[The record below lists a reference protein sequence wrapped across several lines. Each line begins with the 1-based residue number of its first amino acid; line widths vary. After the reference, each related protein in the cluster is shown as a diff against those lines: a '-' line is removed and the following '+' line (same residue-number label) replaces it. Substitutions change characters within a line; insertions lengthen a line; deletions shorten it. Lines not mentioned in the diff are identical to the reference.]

1 MNAQFDKIEDQVQTV
16 IVESTTVETSETA
29 TDNTAEKVRV
39 EEVKFNRDT
48 VKNFYKNVVGKTEDR
63 YVVIKNKQGRVLTEV
78 PLLVGVP
85 GLVVGTVV
93 FPFAAAVVAVA
104 ATVAN
109 LTVAIERKQ

>member
-1 MNAQFDKIEDQVQTV
+1 MNAQFEKTENQTPTV
-16 IVESTTVETSETA
+16 IVELSPVQEAETA
-29 TDNTAEKVRV
+29 TENQEKVRV

-48 VKNFYKNVVGKTEDR
+48 VADFYKNVVGKTENR
-63 YVVIKNKQGRVLTEV
+63 YLVVKNKQGRVLGEI

-85 GLVVGTVV
+85 GLVVSTVV
-93 FPFAAAVVAVA
+93 FPFAVAVVAVA

>member
-1 MNAQFDKIEDQVQTV
+1 MNAQFEKIEDQAPTV
-16 IVESTTVETSETA
+16 IVEPSTVEETETA
-29 TDNTAEKVRV
+29 TETQEKVRV

-48 VKNFYKNVVGKTEDR
+48 VADFYKNVIGRTENR
-63 YVVIKNKQGRVLTEV
+63 YLVVKNKQGRVLTEI

-85 GLVVGTVV
+85 SLIVGTVI

-104 ATVAN
+104 ATVTN

>member
-1 MNAQFDKIEDQVQTV
+1 MNAQFETIENQAPTV
-16 IVESTTVETSETA
+16 IVEPNTVEEVETA
-29 TDNTAEKVRV
+29 TENQEKVRV

-48 VKNFYKNVVGKTEDR
+48 VADFYKNVVGKTENR
-63 YVVIKNKQGRVLTEV
+63 YLIVKNKQGRVLTEI

>member
-1 MNAQFDKIEDQVQTV
+1 MNAQFEKFEDQAPTV
-16 IVESTTVETSETA
+16 IVEPNTVEEAET
-29 TDNTAEKVRV
+29 TTENQEKVRV

-48 VKNFYKNVVGKTEDR
+48 VVDFYKNVVNRTENR
-63 YVVIKNKQGRVLTEV
+63 YLVVKNKQGRVLTEI

-93 FPFAAAVVAVA
+93 FPFAAAIVAVA

-109 LTVAIERKQ
+109 VTVAIERKQ